1 MNKLYLDIIDNCE
14 KSPHSGR
21 VEYKALRAVSSI
33 LFDNYSIQLVLVNH
47 LLPEL
52 LEKTLHD
59 DRNSDF
65 NSRVII
71 IPPSEC
77 ALYEDNAFS
86 PLIHKYVESGFC
98 AIAIHY
104 CYTQM
109 NSILTKTFGTFYND
123 EIHRFKDPVFKLEL
137 GFASLLSRTRYTEL
151 NKFRLDYDEL
161 TLSVSPKYKKHVEPL
176 VTVMDFPVVTV
187 NACGDGYAFSFGFHS
202 FEEPVV
208 VELFTSI
215 LLYINHRRRDAII
228 KENAI

>member
-33 LFDNYSIQLVLVNH
+33 LYKDYATQLVLINH

-52 LEKTLHD
+52 MQKTLD
-59 DRNSDF
+59 EDIDTDF
-65 NSRVII
+65 NTRVII

-77 ALYEDNAFS
+77 ALYEDNEFS
-86 PLIHKYVESGFC
+86 PLIQKYVESGFC
-98 AIAIHY
+98 AIGIHY
-104 CYTQM
+104 CYTDK
-109 NSILTKTFGTFYND
+109 NSVLTKTFGTFYND

-137 GFASLLSRTRYTEL
+137 GYASLLSKERYTEL
-151 NKFRLDYDEL
+151 SKFRLEYDEL

-187 NACGDGYAFSFGFHS
+187 NAYGEGYAFSFGFHS
-202 FEEPVV
+202 FEDPVV

-215 LLYINHRRRDAII
+215 LLYINKRHSVARI
-228 KENAI
+228 K

>member
-1 MNKLYLDIIDNCE
+1 MNKLYLDIIDTCE

-21 VEYKALRAVSSI
+21 VEYKALRTVSSI
-33 LFDNYSIQLVLVNH
+33 LFNDYAIQLVLINH

-52 LEKTLHD
+52 LQKTLD
-59 DRNSDF
+59 EDIDSDF

-71 IPPSEC
+71 IPPSEST
-77 ALYEDNAFS
+77 LNEDNAFS
-86 PLIHKYVESGFC
+86 HLIQKYVESGFC
-98 AIAIHY
+98 AIGIHY
-104 CYTQM
+104 CYTEK
-109 NSILTKTFGTFYND
+109 NSVLTKTFGTFYND

-137 GFASLLSRTRYTEL
+137 GFASLLSKERYAEL

-187 NACGDGYAFSFGFHS
+187 NAYGEGYAFSFGFHS
-202 FEEPVV
+202 FEEPVI

-215 LLYINHRRRDAII
+215 LLYITKQHNVTRM
-228 KENAI
+228 NT

>member
-33 LFDNYSIQLVLVNH
+33 LLNNYAIQLVLLNH

-52 LEKTLHD
+52 LQKTLD
-59 DRNSDF
+59 EGNKEDF
-65 NSRVII
+65 NSRILI
-71 IPPSEC
+71 IPPSES

-86 PLIHKYVESGFC
+86 PLINKYVESGFC
-98 AIAIHY
+98 AVSIHY
-104 CYTQM
+104 CYTEK
-109 NSILTKTFGTFYND
+109 NSVLTKTFGTYYND

-137 GFASLLSRTRYTEL
+137 GYAALLPKERYTQL
-151 NKFRLDYDEL
+151 GKFRLDYDEL
-161 TLSVSPKYKKHVEPL
+161 TLCVSPAHKKHVEPL

-208 VELFTSI
+208 VELFTAI
-215 LLYINHRRRDAII
+215 LLYIKQRHCVPPVTL
-228 KENAI
+228 